1 MDTKTLKELI
11 NNLLHCDMLQIEGD
25 GHHFFIRVVSSA
37 FIGLSRL
44 ERHRLIK
51 AGLSQELASNELHAL
66 SIVQAATPAEIS
78 GSGNHD

>member
-1 MDTKTLKELI
+1 MDAKTLKKLI
-11 NNLLHCDMLQIEGD
+11 NNNLPCDILQIEGD

-37 FIGLSRL
+37 FTDLNRL

-66 SIVQAATPAEIS
+66 SIVQAATPDEIS
-78 GSGNHD
+78 DSGNHV

>member
-1 MDTKTLKELI
+1 MDAKTLKKLI
-11 NNLLHCDMLQIEGD
+11 NNNLPCDILQIEDD

-37 FIGLSRL
+37 FTGLNRL

-66 SIVQAATPAEIS
+66 SIVQAATPDEIS
-78 GSGNHD
+78 DSGNHI